1 MNTALERLLRP
12 QAHGRRHERLDLCWL
27 LGLGLLLIGAGVGL
41 RDPWPPDEPRFA
53 LIARDMLASG
63 EWLIP
68 RVGADVYADK
78 PPLFFWIEAALLW
91 LTGSLRLA
99 VFLPGLLAGLGTV
112 VLVYDLARR
121 LWSREIAFAA
131 GLGLL
136 LTVQFV
142 WQARQGQIDATLCFF
157 TTLSLYGL
165 LRHLLLGPRW
175 GWFVLGWAAAGVGVI
190 TKGVGF
196 LPLAILPLHA
206 VLRRMSPRAEDR
218 AAASSVWGWAAG
230 PLALAATVSLWL
242 APMLIAAANDP
253 AIAAYR
259 DEILYGQTVERY
271 IDARHHHE
279 PFWYFF
285 VQVIPVLWAPL
296 TALTP
301 WLWRCWRLSWRRRD
315 LRVLLPLLW
324 AVLVVLFFSL
334 SSGKR
339 GVYVLPATP
348 AFALACA
355 PFLGELVRRRG
366 PRLALFAATCAVA
379 VLTLGA
385 AAYALVDAQRRQ
397 WLLEAYGIDVVA
409 PLLVIGLTIA
419 VVCAMSGPRR
429 GFAAYGAMLA
439 GVLWIV
445 GFWVNPA
452 MNEARSGAR
461 FMRKVERLAADGAE
475 LGLLAYKEQYLL
487 HITRPAVNFGHA
499 RWRERGQ
506 EADDAAAWLAQDG
519 ERMLLVD
526 EFARERCFRE
536 ATTREVGWSNRAR
549 WYLVSGEANPE
560 CAGRGDLSAAREYAP
575 PSARRRSRAH
585 E

>member
-1 MNTALERLLRP
+1 FGAISSYLHPAPRSSDLFQSYASVPSRALSQRRRKRDLDGGQSPRAHTRDLQVRRLGSALGGRGRSVRRALADRAHPAADSNRRTVNTALERLLRP
-12 QAHGRRHERLDLCWL
+12 QAHGRRHERLDLGWL

-68 RVGADVYADK
+68 GGGAGVYGDK

-175 GWFVLGWAAAGVGVI
+175 GWFVLGWAGAGVGVI

-279 PFWYFF
+279 PF
-285 VQVIPVLWAPL
+285 
-296 TALTP
+296 
-301 WLWRCWRLSWRRRD
+301 
-315 LRVLLPLLW
+315 
-324 AVLVVLFFSL
+324 
-334 SSGKR
+334 
-339 GVYVLPATP
+339 
-348 AFALACA
+348 
-355 PFLGELVRRRG
+355 
-366 PRLALFAATCAVA
+366 
-379 VLTLGA
+379 
-385 AAYALVDAQRRQ
+385 
-397 WLLEAYGIDVVA
+397 
-409 PLLVIGLTIA
+409 
-419 VVCAMSGPRR
+419 
-429 GFAAYGAMLA
+429 
-439 GVLWIV
+439 
-445 GFWVNPA
+445 
-452 MNEARSGAR
+452 
-461 FMRKVERLAADGAE
+461 
-475 LGLLAYKEQYLL
+475 
-487 HITRPAVNFGHA
+487 
-499 RWRERGQ
+499 
-506 EADDAAAWLAQDG
+506 
-519 ERMLLVD
+519 
-526 EFARERCFRE
+526 
-536 ATTREVGWSNRAR
+536 
-549 WYLVSGEANPE
+549 
-560 CAGRGDLSAAREYAP
+560 
-575 PSARRRSRAH
+575 
-585 E
+585 